1 MPTEPYDF
9 HRCKLCGQLAAA
21 PRYQLK
27 GTCIHVCAACDF
39 HFIDH
44 LDTLPD
50 DEPEQETRTLDVTA
64 WNFIEGRLKQNRRQ
78 LGERLTLA
86 GRHRSLAGAECL
98 DIGAGVGLFSH
109 LLQEAG
115 AIAYGIEPQQIFRQ
129 FAREKF
135 GLTLTPETID
145 APYWQDG
152 FAGHFDLV
160 TLWDTL
166 EHLNFP
172 VETLRDALRVLKP
185 GGLLL
190 LDTPSRDSF
199 FYKTSEWSYRLSKG
213 ANPRFLNSLYSA
225 RPFRHKQIFTVRQLT
240 ELIENL
246 GLETIEMNRSGLLDP
261 SNKIVLVAKK
271 TERCP
276 GSA

>member
-1 MPTEPYDF
+1 MTTEAYDF
-9 HRCKLCGQLAAA
+9 RRCKLCGDLAAA

-27 GTCIHVCAACDF
+27 GTCIQVCATCDF

-44 LDTLPD
+44 LDTMPD
-50 DEPEQETRTLDVTA
+50 DDPEQEPRTLDVTA
-64 WNFIEGRLKQNRRQ
+64 WNFIEERLKQNRRQ
-78 LGERLTLA
+78 LGKRLALA
-86 GRHRSLAGAECL
+86 GRHRALAGAECL

-115 AIAYGIEPQQIFRQ
+115 AIASGIEPQQIFRQ

-135 GLTLTPETID
+135 ALTLHPETID
-145 APYWQDG
+145 APYWQAT
-152 FAGHFDLV
+152 FAGHFDLI

-199 FYKTSEWSYRLSKG
+199 YYQASEWSYRLSKG

-240 ELIENL
+240 ELMKNL
-246 GLETIEMNRSGLLDP
+246 GLETVELNRSGLFDT

-271 TERCP
+271 L
-276 GSA
+276 